1 MLATVVPI
9 QYNDSLDLDRKRE
22 NFEKVVKS

>member
-1 MLATVVPI
+1 MLPTVVPI